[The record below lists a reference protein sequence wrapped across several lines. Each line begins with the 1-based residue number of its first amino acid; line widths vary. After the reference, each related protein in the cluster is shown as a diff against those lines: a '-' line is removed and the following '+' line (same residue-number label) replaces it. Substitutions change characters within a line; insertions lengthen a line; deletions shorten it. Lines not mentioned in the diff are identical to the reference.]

1 MNRHIMYCAMLL
13 MVIASTTGC
22 KVHEQRKES
31 LQKIETNVG
40 LTGTMDRMAYSLR
53 QDSLSRVWFF
63 TTDTAFRF
71 HPDSGLMG
79 HAGKLLSQEANSRVA
94 RVSYQEHDS
103 IHRYGRQVDLT
114 TATAKSSSNADVIWT
129 IAVAFIVLLCF
140 MLRGKIKGL
149 PHR

>member
-1 MNRHIMYCAMLL
+1 MNRCIMYCAMLL

-79 HAGKLLSQEANSRVA
+79 HAGTLLSQEANSRVA
-94 RVSYQEHDS
+94 VVQLRTHDS
-103 IHRYGRQVDLT
+103 LASYGLQTELAT
-114 TATAKSSSNADVIWT
+114 TAAKSSSNADVMWA
-129 IAVAFIVLLCF
+129 IAVAFVVLLCF

-149 PHR
+149 PHG

>member
-1 MNRHIMYCAMLL
+1 MYCAMLL

-79 HAGKLLSQEANSRVA
+79 HAGTLLSQEANSRVA

-114 TATAKSSSNADVIWT
+114 TATAKSSSNADVIWA
-129 IAVAFIVLLCF
+129 IAVGVILLMF
-140 MLRGKIKGL
+140 FFAKRTTW
-149 PHR
+149 

>member
-1 MNRHIMYCAMLL
+1 MYCAMLL

-22 KVHEQRKES
+22 KVREQRKES
-31 LQKIETNVG
+31 RTEMETSYG

-79 HAGKLLSQEANSRVA
+79 HAGTLLAQESNSRVA

-103 IHRYGRQVDLT
+103 IDRYGRQVDLT
-114 TATAKSSSNADVIWT
+114 TATAKSSSNADVIWA

-149 PHR
+149 PHG